1 MGDMALGE
9 CKDRQI
15 NSCITQTNCKHS
27 IRGYGRLPMGD
38 VETCERFLPRTGK
51 FEKVGSKT
59 FLHKFIKGFVNRGL
73 SNPWKPPINIICGT

>member
-1 MGDMALGE
+1 
-9 CKDRQI
+9 
-15 NSCITQTNCKHS
+15 
-27 IRGYGRLPMGD
+27 MGD